1 LRLKLKISL
10 KSKISLWLLVIFMIS
25 FVLYGAL
32 IYFVYEFNLRGP
44 KDFDALKDHPG
55 FDQSFIDKIKE
66 LDKSNEPGFNPPPLT
81 MIPPGL
87 FIRIFFTITGGVL
100 IIIIITTSSGFL
112 FLRRMLKQIYF
123 ITENVKE
130 INDKKLHIRLNLKGS
145 DPISNMAK
153 TFDRM
158 LDQIE
163 LSFKSQKQFIQN
175 ASHELNTPLTI
186 IKTKI
191 DVLKQK
197 KTVNTDDY
205 RETIDLI
212 DSEVMWLSKVTEQLL
227 VLSDL
232 EENGSKPESARVD
245 FKSILEQMLKLFE
258 NQIYSKNLKLE
269 TDFKGE
275 SDISGN
281 PVQLVQLLFNLFDNA
296 VKYSTSEGRLSLSF
310 SNDVERKELLF
321 EITNTTSLIKKEDIP
336 NIFERFYKTANGIDR
351 KGFGLGLS
359 IVKIIVEKNNGKIDI
374 SYDDSSKEITF
385 MVALPLFSDTVT
397 G

>member
-1 LRLKLKISL
+1 LKLSL
-10 KSKISLWLLVIFMIS
+10 KSRISLWLVIILLVS
-25 FVLYGAL
+25 FLLYGAL
-32 IYFVYEFNLRGP
+32 LYFVYEANLRGP
-44 KDFDALKDHPG
+44 RYFESLKEHSG

-66 LDKSNEPGFNPPPLT
+66 MEASSDHRFVLPPPITILS
-81 MIPPGL
+81 PGL
-87 FIRIFFTITGGVL
+87 FIRVFFTITGGVL
-100 IIIIITTSSGFL
+100 AIIIIATSSGFL
-112 FLRRMLKQIYF
+112 FLRRMLKQVDF

-130 INDKKLHIRLNLKGS
+130 INDKKLHIRLNLKGK

-153 TFDRM
+153 TFDKM

-197 KTVNTDDY
+197 KTVNADDY

-232 EENGSKPESARVD
+232 EENGSKTESVRVD
-245 FKSILEQMLKLFE
+245 FKLILEKMLKLFE
-258 NQIYSKNLKLE
+258 NQIYSKNLILE

-275 SDISGN
+275 SYISGN
-281 PVQLVQLLFNLFDNA
+281 QVQLGQLLFNLFDNA
-296 VKYSTSEGRLSLSF
+296 VKYSISKGRLSLSF
-310 SNDVERKELLF
+310 SNDVERNELLF

-336 NIFERFYKTANGIDR
+336 NIFERFYKTANGIER

-374 SYDDSSKEITF
+374 SYDENSKEITF
-385 MVALPLFSDTVT
+385 KIALPLFLDKET
-397 G
+397 

>member
-1 LRLKLKISL
+1 LKLSL
-10 KSKISLWLLVIFMIS
+10 KSRISLWLVIILLVS
-25 FVLYGAL
+25 FLLYGAL
-32 IYFVYEFNLRGP
+32 LYFVYEANLRGP
-44 KDFDALKDHPG
+44 RYFESLKEHSG

-66 LDKSNEPGFNPPPLT
+66 MEASSDHRFVLPPPITILS
-81 MIPPGL
+81 PGL
-87 FIRIFFTITGGVL
+87 FIRVFFTITGGVL
-100 IIIIITTSSGFL
+100 AIIIIAASSGFL
-112 FLRRMLKQIYF
+112 FLRRLLKQVDF

-130 INDKKLHIRLNLKGS
+130 INDKKLHIRLNLKGK

-153 TFDRM
+153 TFDKM

-197 KTVNTDDY
+197 KTVNTNDY

-232 EENGSKPESARVD
+232 EENGSKTESVKVD
-245 FKSILEQMLKLFE
+245 FKSILEKMLKLFE
-258 NQIYSKNLKLE
+258 NQIYSKNLILE

-281 PVQLVQLLFNLFDNA
+281 PVQLGQLLFNLLDNA

-310 SNDVERKELLF
+310 SNDVESKELLF
-321 EITNTTSLIKKEDIP
+321 EISNATALIKKEDIP

-359 IVKIIVEKNNGKIDI
+359 IVKIIVEKNNGKIDM
-374 SYDDSSKEITF
+374 SYDDNSKEITF
-385 MVALPLFSDTVT
+385 RIALPLFLDKEA
-397 G
+397 

>member
-1 LRLKLKISL
+1 LKLSL
-10 KSKISLWLLVIFMIS
+10 KSRISLWLVIILLVS
-25 FVLYGAL
+25 FLLYGAL
-32 IYFVYEFNLRGP
+32 LYFVYEANLRGP
-44 KDFDALKDHPG
+44 RYFESLKEHSG

-66 LDKSNEPGFNPPPLT
+66 MEASSDHRFVLPPPITILS
-81 MIPPGL
+81 PGL
-87 FIRIFFTITGGVL
+87 FIRVFFTITGGVL
-100 IIIIITTSSGFL
+100 AIIIIAASSGFL
-112 FLRRMLKQIYF
+112 FLRRLLKQVDF

-130 INDKKLHIRLNLKGS
+130 INDKKLHIRLNLKGK

-153 TFDRM
+153 TFDKM

-197 KTVNTDDY
+197 KTVNTNDY

-232 EENGSKPESARVD
+232 EENGSKTESVKVD
-245 FKSILEQMLKLFE
+245 FKSILEKMLKLFE
-258 NQIYSKNLKLE
+258 NQIYSKNLILE

-281 PVQLVQLLFNLFDNA
+281 PVQLGQLLFNLLDNA

-310 SNDVERKELLF
+310 SNDVESKELLF
-321 EITNTTSLIKKEDIP
+321 EITNATALIKKEDIP

-359 IVKIIVEKNNGKIDI
+359 IVKIIVEKNNGKIDM
-374 SYDDSSKEITF
+374 SYDDNSKEITF
-385 MVALPLFSDTVT
+385 RIALPLFLDKEA
-397 G
+397 

>member
-1 LRLKLKISL
+1 LKLSL
-10 KSKISLWLLVIFMIS
+10 KSRISLWLVIILLVS
-25 FVLYGAL
+25 FLLYGAL
-32 IYFVYEFNLRGP
+32 LYFVYEANLRGP
-44 KDFDALKDHPG
+44 RYFESLKEHSG

-66 LDKSNEPGFNPPPLT
+66 MEASSDHRFVLPPPITILS
-81 MIPPGL
+81 PGL
-87 FIRIFFTITGGVL
+87 FIRVFFTITGGVL
-100 IIIIITTSSGFL
+100 AIIIIAASSGFL
-112 FLRRMLKQIYF
+112 FLRRLLKQVDF

-130 INDKKLHIRLNLKGS
+130 INDKKLHIRLNLKGK

-153 TFDRM
+153 TFDKM

-197 KTVNTDDY
+197 KNVNTNDY

-232 EENGSKPESARVD
+232 EENGSKTESVKVD
-245 FKSILEQMLKLFE
+245 FKSILEKMLKLFE
-258 NQIYSKNLKLE
+258 NQIYSKNLILE

-281 PVQLVQLLFNLFDNA
+281 PVQLGQLLFNLLDNA

-310 SNDVERKELLF
+310 SNDVESKQLLF
-321 EITNTTSLIKKEDIP
+321 EITNTTALIKKEDIP

-359 IVKIIVEKNNGKIDI
+359 IVKIIVEKNNGKIDM
-374 SYDDSSKEITF
+374 SYDDNSKEITF
-385 MVALPLFSDTVT
+385 RIALPLFLDKEA
-397 G
+397 

>member
-1 LRLKLKISL
+1 MKLKISL
-10 KSKISLWLLVIFMIS
+10 KSKISLWLLVILMIS

-44 KDFDALKDHPG
+44 KDFDALKDRPG

-66 LDKSNEPGFNPPPLT
+66 IDKSNEPGLNPPPLT

-87 FIRIFFTITGGVL
+87 FIRIFLTITGGVL
-100 IIIIITTSSGFL
+100 MIIIITTSSGFL

-153 TFDRM
+153 TFDKM

-197 KTVNTDDY
+197 KTVNTNDY

-232 EENGSKPESARVD
+232 EENGSKPESAMVD
-245 FKSILEQMLKLFE
+245 FRLILEQMLKLFE
-258 NQIYSKNLKLE
+258 NQIYTKNLILE
-269 TDFKGE
+269 TDFRGVP
-275 SDISGN
+275 DILGN
-281 PVQLVQLLFNLFDNA
+281 PVQLGQLLFNLFDNA
-296 VKYSTSEGRLSLSF
+296 VKYSTPGGKLSLSF

-336 NIFERFYKTANGIDR
+336 NILERFYKTANNMDR

-359 IVKIIVEKNNGKIDI
+359 IVKAIVEKNNGKINI
-374 SYDDSSKEITF
+374 SYDDNSKEITF
-385 MVALPLFSDTVT
+385 KIALPLFLDE
-397 G
+397 GA

>member
-1 LRLKLKISL
+1 M
-10 KSKISLWLLVIFMIS
+10 VS

-32 IYFVYEFNLRGP
+32 IYFVYQFNIRGP
-44 KDFDALKDHPG
+44 KDIDALKAHPG

-66 LDKSNEPGFNPPPLT
+66 LDKSYEPGFNPPPLT
-81 MIPPGL
+81 MIPPRL
-87 FIRIFFTITGGVL
+87 FIRVFFTITGGVL
-100 IIIIITTSSGFL
+100 IIIIIATSSGFL
-112 FLRRMLKQIYF
+112 FLRRMLKQINF

-130 INDKKLHIRLNLKGS
+130 INDKKLHIRLNLKGK

-153 TFDRM
+153 TFDKM

-197 KTVNTDDY
+197 KTVNSDDY

-212 DSEVMWLSKVTEQLL
+212 NGEVMWLSKVTEQLL

-232 EENGSKPESARVD
+232 EENSSKPESAKVD
-245 FKSILEQMLKLFE
+245 FKLILEKMLKLFE
-258 NQIYSKNLKLE
+258 NQIYSKNLILE
-269 TDFKGE
+269 TNYKG
-275 SDISGN
+275 DAQASGN
-281 PVQLVQLLFNLFDNA
+281 PVQLGQLLFNLFDNA
-296 VKYSTSEGRLSLSF
+296 VKYSTPEGRLSISF
-310 SNDVERKELLF
+310 SNDIERKELLF
-321 EITNTTSLIKKEDIP
+321 EITNTTALINKEDIP
-336 NIFERFYKTANGIDR
+336 NIFERFYKTANGTDR

-359 IVKIIVEKNNGKIDI
+359 IVKIIVEKNNGKIGI
-374 SYDDSSKEITF
+374 SYDDNLKEITF
-385 MVALPLFSDTVT
+385 KIALPLFLDKET
-397 G
+397 